1 MFLKLRIIKWK
12 TLAAVLCNLTKM
24 ENPFKTNQKQEHN
37 VEVMDQVF
45 NPGII
50 HLIEMTEIEIVTEIE
65 TETEIED
72 AVEEVAMIIEAA
84 AEDEEE
90 GEEVVDKEK
99 DPGIKMRRNIR
110 SCHQIG
116 INRNSRH
123 NLQKMVIPGTIL
135 KMTIKK

>member
-1 MFLKLRIIKWK
+1 
-12 TLAAVLCNLTKM
+12 M
-24 ENPFKTNQKQEHN
+24 ENPFRTNQKQEHN

-45 NPGII
+45 NPGIT
-50 HLIEMTEIEIVTEIE
+50 HLIGMTEIEIVTEIE
-65 TETEIED
+65 TED
-72 AVEEVAMIIEAA
+72 AVEEVAMIIEAV

-99 DPGIKMRRNIR
+99 DPGIRMRRNIR
-110 SCHQIG
+110 SCHQIS

-123 NLQKMVIPGTIL
+123 NPQKMVIPGTIL

>member
-1 MFLKLRIIKWK
+1 
-12 TLAAVLCNLTKM
+12 M
-24 ENPFKTNQKQEHN
+24 ENPFRTNRKQEHN

-45 NPGII
+45 NPGIT

-65 TETEIED
+65 IETED
-72 AVEEVAMIIEAA
+72 AVEEVAMIIEAV

-99 DPGIKMRRNIR
+99 DPGIRMRRNIR
-110 SCHQIG
+110 SCHQIS

-123 NLQKMVIPGTIL
+123 NPQKMVIPGTIL
-135 KMTIKK
+135 KMTIKR